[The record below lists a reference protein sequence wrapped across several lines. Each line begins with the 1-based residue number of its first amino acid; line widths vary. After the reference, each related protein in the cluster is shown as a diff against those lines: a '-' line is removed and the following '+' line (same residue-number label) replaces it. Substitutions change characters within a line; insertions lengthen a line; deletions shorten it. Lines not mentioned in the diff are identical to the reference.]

1 MRYRKRRYRAPA
13 RHRLPIGAIVGIVA
27 AAALLAAI
35 VAGNVL
41 NSCLDDETYRRLTE
55 GETTEEATESAAP
68 SRTAPRVTAYPF
80 RLGSSLRA
88 LGDDPPS
95 ALALPINNSEGE
107 LLYRSPV
114 VEYLGRAVAEDAAQN
129 AERSMSSLLDTV
141 PYLVGIW
148 QVRLPRDSA
157 NESVLQAAAE
167 TDAAVLR
174 EFLSMGGSELLL
186 VGLDWEDGFEVS
198 YAYLTALAERL
209 GEQAVL
215 SVAVPLQTATSE
227 IGRDVLYALDRLLP
241 FLTLDLTGEKDVGL
255 PTDETDTANGSGG
268 SDKSDKTDEPTEQSP
283 LREADYYLTAYGMRL
298 LLAESQ
304 TNLLRSAAETTP
316 DLAVLATSAR

>member
-13 RHRLPIGAIVGIVA
+13 RRRLPIGAIVGIVA
-27 AAALLAAI
+27 AAALLTAI
-35 VAGNVL
+35 VAGNIL

-55 GETTEEATESAAP
+55 GETTEEATESATP
-68 SRTAPRVTAYPF
+68 SRTAPRVTAQPF
-80 RLGSSLRA
+80 RLGNSLRA

-95 ALALPINNSEGE
+95 ALALPINHSSGE

-141 PYLVGIW
+141 PYLIGIW
-148 QVRLPRDSA
+148 QVRLPNSST

-167 TDAAVLR
+167 TDAAILR

-186 VGLDWEDGFEVS
+186 VGLDWEDGFETS

-209 GEQAVL
+209 DERTVL

-227 IGRDVLYALDRLLP
+227 LGRDVLFALDRLLP
-241 FLTLDLTGEKDVGL
+241 FLTLDLTDEADVGL
-255 PTDETDTANGSGG
+255 PTDNGAETD
-268 SDKSDKTDEPTEQSP
+268 KSETDQTDEPTEQSP
-283 LREADYYLTAYGMRL
+283 LRTAAYYLNAYGMRL

-304 TNLLRSAAETTP
+304 TNLLRSAAETAP
-316 DLAVLATSAR
+316 DLAVLATSAG

>member
-35 VAGNVL
+35 VVGNIL

-55 GETTEEATESAAP
+55 GETTEEVTETP
-68 SRTAPRVTAYPF
+68 EPPRTAPRVTAYPF
-80 RLGSSLRA
+80 RLGSSLRT

-114 VEYLGRAVAEDAAQN
+114 VEHLGRAVAENAAQN

-141 PYLVGIW
+141 PYLIGIW
-148 QVRLPRDSA
+148 QVSLPSGA
-157 NESVLQAAAE
+157 NENVLQAAAA
-167 TDAAVLR
+167 TDAAILR

-186 VGLDWEDGFEVS
+186 IGLDWEDGFETS
-198 YAYLTALAERL
+198 YAYLTALADSLDERT
-209 GEQAVL
+209 VL
-215 SVAVPLQTATSE
+215 SVAVPLQVAKSE
-227 IGRDVLYALDRLLP
+227 VGRDVLYALDRLLP
-241 FLTLDLTGEKDVGL
+241 LLTLDLTGEADVGL
-255 PTDETDTANGSGG
+255 PTDETDTADESGET
-268 SDKSDKTDEPTEQSP
+268 DKSGEPTEQSP

-304 TNLLRSAAETTP
+304 TNLLRSAAETAP
-316 DLAVLATSAR
+316 DLAVLAASAR